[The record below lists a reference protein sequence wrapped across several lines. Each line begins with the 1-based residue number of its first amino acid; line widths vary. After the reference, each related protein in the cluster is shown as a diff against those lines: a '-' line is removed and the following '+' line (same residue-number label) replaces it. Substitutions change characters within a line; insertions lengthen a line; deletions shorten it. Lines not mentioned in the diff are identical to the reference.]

1 MISTNFFKINIFIPW
16 NRYTFL
22 EINVL
27 HANRYLY
34 NLNQVYISG
43 KTTTSSKI
51 RTSSK
56 LIFWSRE
63 TGIHFRNST
72 YIIKIDIFITWNVYT
87 ILEINVLDENRYLYN
102 SNLVYITE
110 KTTTSPKLIF
120 SSRETGIYL
129 LISTKFFKIN
139 ILIPWNRYTFL
150 EITILHQNW
159 YLYNLNTFL
168 EKQRLHQNW
177 YFHNVKQ
184 VYIFWYQRT
193 SSKLII
199 LSHETGIHFWKS
211 TYFMQIDICITW
223 IRYTFLEKQRLHQNW
238 YFYDLKRVYNFG
250 NQHTSPKLIFLI
262 PETCI
267 HFWKSTYFFKI
278 NILIPWNRYSFLE
291 FNVLHQIRYFYNLKQ
306 VYNSGNQR
314 TSWK

>member
-1 MISTNFFKINIFIPW
+1 MIPW
-16 NRYTFL
+16 NRYSFL
-22 EINVL
+22 EFNVL

-34 NLNQVYISG
+34 NLNQVYNSG

-56 LIFWSRE
+56 LIIW
-63 TGIHFRNST
+63 
-72 YIIKIDIFITWNVYT
+72 
-87 ILEINVLDENRYLYN
+87 
-102 SNLVYITE
+102 
-110 KTTTSPKLIF
+110 
-120 SSRETGIYL
+120 
-129 LISTKFFKIN
+129 
-139 ILIPWNRYTFL
+139 
-150 EITILHQNW
+150 
-159 YLYNLNTFL
+159 
-168 EKQRLHQNW
+168 
-177 YFHNVKQ
+177 
-184 VYIFWYQRT
+184 
-193 SSKLII
+193 
-199 LSHETGIHFWKS
+199 SHETGIHFWKS

-223 IRYTFLEKQRLHQNW
+223 IRYTLRKKQRLHQNW
-238 YFYDLKRVYNFG
+238 YFYNLKRVYNFG
-250 NQHTSPKLIFLI
+250 NQHTSSKLIFLK

>member
-1 MISTNFFKINIFIPW
+1 MKIDICI
-16 NRYTFL
+16 NRIWYTL
-22 EINVL
+22 RKKQRL
-27 HANRYLY
+27 HQNLY
-34 NLNQVYISG
+34 FHHVKQVYICWYQ
-43 KTTTSSKI
+43 

-56 LIFWSRE
+56 LIFLSRE
-63 TGIHFRNST
+63 AGIHFWNST

-87 ILEINVLDENRYLYN
+87 ILEINILHHNWYFHNVKQ
-102 SNLVYITE
+102 VYICWYQRN
-110 KTTTSPKLIF
+110 SSKLIF
-120 SSRETGIYL
+120 WSHETGIHFWKSPYF
-129 LISTKFFKIN
+129 IKID
-139 ILIPWNRYTFL
+139 ICITRIRY
-150 EITILHQNW
+150 
-159 YLYNLNTFL
+159 TFL

-223 IRYTFLEKQRLHQNW
+223 IRYTFLEKQRLHQSW
-238 YFYDLKRVYNFG
+238 YFYNLKRVYNFG